1 MCCSYGFGG
10 YSIDFA
16 GDTKGGSFIE
26 GYEESIYVGTSCP
39 ASGAVSAASATST
52 THSGGRRHRHKKGTH
67 EARVRETSFAQAQ
80 QIEATKHHV
89 VDNESLPL
97 NEPAIEESYLATGV
111 AGQHTDGPF

>member
-16 GDTKGGSFIE
+16 GDTNGGSFTE
-26 GYEESIYVGTSCP
+26 GYEESVYVGASCP
-39 ASGAVSAASATST
+39 ASGAISAASAST
-52 THSGGRRHRHKKGTH
+52 HTGGRRHRKKKGTH
-67 EARVRETSFAQAQ
+67 EAKLRETSFAQAQ
-80 QIEATKHHV
+80 QIEASKHH

-111 AGQHTDGPF
+111 TQQHPNGSF